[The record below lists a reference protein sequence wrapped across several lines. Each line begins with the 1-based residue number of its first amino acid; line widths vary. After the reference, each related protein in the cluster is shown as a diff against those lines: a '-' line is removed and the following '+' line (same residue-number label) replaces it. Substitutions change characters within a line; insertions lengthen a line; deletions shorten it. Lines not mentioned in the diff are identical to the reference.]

1 MMILNEFNKIKIVNI
16 SKNIQNNKKWIYRF
30 NLIVSNSNYL
40 GIKDIR
46 TIVYILFIFNPSN

>member
-1 MMILNEFNKIKIVNI
+1 MILNEFNKIKIVNI